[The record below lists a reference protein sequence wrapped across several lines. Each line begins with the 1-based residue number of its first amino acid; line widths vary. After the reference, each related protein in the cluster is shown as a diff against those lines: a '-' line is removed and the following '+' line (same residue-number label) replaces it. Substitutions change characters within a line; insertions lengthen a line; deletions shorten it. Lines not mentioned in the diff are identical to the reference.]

1 MKGDV
6 LVSMIV
12 AMAKNRAIGIE
23 NRLPWHIPEDL
34 KYFKAVTMGKPIIM
48 GRKTYESIGRPLPG
62 RANIVVTRN
71 SAYAPE
77 GVTVVNSVAEALGCA
92 KKAAESVA
100 ETEVFIIGGEQL
112 YRESLPFAEKI
123 YLTEIEIEL
132 EGDAF
137 FPIINS
143 AEWRELSR
151 QKNVSEGRDRLPF
164 SFVTLGRL

>member
-1 MKGDV
+1 MRDDV

-12 AMAKNRAIGIE
+12 AMAKNRVIGIE

-71 SAYAPE
+71 SDYAPE
-77 GVTVVNSVAEALGCA
+77 GVMVVNNVIDALDCA
-92 KKAAESVA
+92 KKQAKAVGES
-100 ETEVFIIGGEQL
+100 EIFIIGGEQL

-123 YLTEIEIEL
+123 YLTEVEIAL
-132 EGDAF
+132 EGDAY
-137 FPIINS
+137 FPIINPE
-143 AEWRELSR
+143 EWCELNR
-151 QKNVSEGRDRLPF
+151 QEKVSEGREQLAF
-164 SFVTLGRL
+164 SFVTKGRL

>member
-1 MKGDV
+1 MRDDV

-12 AMAKNRAIGIE
+12 AMAKNRVIGIE

-71 SAYAPE
+71 SDYAPE
-77 GVTVVNSVAEALGCA
+77 GVMVVNSVIDALDCA
-92 KKAAESVA
+92 KRQAKAVGES
-100 ETEVFIIGGEQL
+100 EIFIIGGEQL

-123 YLTEIEIEL
+123 YLTEVEIAL
-132 EGDAF
+132 EGDAY
-137 FPIINS
+137 FPIINPE
-143 AEWRELSR
+143 EWCELNR
-151 QKNVSEGRDRLPF
+151 QEKVSEGREQLAF
-164 SFVTLGRL
+164 SFVTKGRL